1 MNINV
6 NENANEIGVI
16 RENFAGFPAV
26 IMRLSEITYEL
37 LQKTYGEEVI
47 ELPIRVDDVAKELGI
62 TIYSKNLNLANS
74 RKYNQ
79 RIGELNGNNIYIEE
93 TADWDVK
100 RFAIAHEIGHRL
112 IDRDMG
118 PAQYSLPLLAS
129 NSDELLADVYALF
142 LLVPFDL
149 YLDEFKH
156 YIDNIETLP
165 ININHWLKR
174 LSAKAEVPYYNI
186 ASGYAYF
193 KFAALEHYKTKIEGK
208 PLRTQIEEYGE
219 LFY

>member
-1 MNINV
+1 MSI
-6 NENANEIGVI
+6 EKDDYKI
-16 RENFAGFPAV
+16 RERSRYKFIDFSEV
-26 IMRLSEITYEL
+26 VMMLSEISYRL
-37 LQKTYGEEVI
+37 LQDVYGNKEI
-47 ELPIRVDDVAKELGI
+47 KLPIVVDDVARELGI

-79 RIGELNGNNIYIEE
+79 RIGELNGNNIFIEE

-100 RFAIAHEIGHRL
+100 RFAIAHEIGHYL

-174 LSAKAEVPYYNI
+174 LSVKAEVPYYNI

-193 KFAALEHYKTKIEGK
+193 KFVALEHYKTKIEGK

>member
-1 MNINV
+1 M
-6 NENANEIGVI
+6 
-16 RENFAGFPAV
+16 
-26 IMRLSEITYEL
+26 S
-37 LQKTYGEEVI
+37 
-47 ELPIRVDDVAKELGI
+47 
-62 TIYSKNLNLANS
+62 
-74 RKYNQ
+74 
-79 RIGELNGNNIYIEE
+79 
-93 TADWDVK
+93 
-100 RFAIAHEIGHRL
+100 
-112 IDRDMG
+112 
-118 PAQYSLPLLAS
+118 SLPLLAS

-142 LLVPFDL
+142 LLVPFGL

-174 LSAKAEVPYYNI
+174 LSVKAEVPYYNI

-193 KFAALEHYKTKIEGK
+193 KFVALEHYKTKIEGK